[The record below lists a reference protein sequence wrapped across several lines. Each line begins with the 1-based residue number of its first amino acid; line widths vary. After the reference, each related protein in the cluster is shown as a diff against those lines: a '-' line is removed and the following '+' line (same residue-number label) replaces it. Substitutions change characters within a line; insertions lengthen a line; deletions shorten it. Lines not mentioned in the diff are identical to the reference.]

1 MNAYPSGQNAQPLPP
16 GAVLTMAGLAHAIDI
31 AAGGSRRQ
39 DGRPTSPRTCERW
52 CLHGRQGIK
61 LASWVL
67 VSTRVTTW
75 GYFLEFCRQL
85 DHVRHEARRRR
96 LEAARTPRRGRR
108 RERQAEEARRKLE
121 EMGAR

>member
-1 MNAYPSGQNAQPLPP
+1 MSDSILHANT
-16 GAVLTMAGLAHAIDI
+16 VLSMAGLARTVDTN
-31 AAGGSRRQ
+31 AGGSRRR

-52 CLHGRQGIK
+52 CLHGRQGVK
-61 LASWVL
+61 LTSWLL

-85 DHVRHEARRRR
+85 DQARHEARQRC
-96 LEAARTPRRGRR
+96 LDAARGPRRGRER
-108 RERQAEEARRKLE
+108 RQEEVRRRLE